1 VLGQSVAAV
10 KSLDQG
16 RIAAHMQK
24 ATFDTVVGKVK
35 FGKNGEW
42 ATSRTLQVQFRD
54 VQKDNLEQFAGP
66 GKRIVLYPKEWKSG
80 NVVYPYKQ

>member
-1 VLGQSVAAV
+1 VLEQSVAAT
-10 KSLDQG
+10 KSLDQAKL
-16 RIAAHMQK
+16 AAHMHK

-42 ATSRTLQVQFRD
+42 ATSRMLMVQFRN
-54 VQKDNLEQFAGP
+54 VLKDNLEQFVEP

-80 NVVYPYKQ
+80 DIVYPYKQ